1 MRSGRYLGAGARVGI
16 LLVLLVLAS
25 ALPARHDVPAGRVG
39 PARPDSF
46 TPSCTIPYDAIRKDN
61 LPIDSQCGLN
71 GQTTNPA
78 ASAQNAAKNNLCAS
92 GQAVPITISVFD
104 DLQDAAEAN
113 DVSFGNQHVS
123 NPEPLPADRSV
134 LRDLVQTASGAAVGE
149 GTKVV
154 YVGFIVRTKTASA
167 ESVNCQR
174 TGKAANDLHIV
185 LARRPDETE
194 CNSVTAEMIPHFRPE
209 AWDKITF
216 QASVM
221 PKLKKH
227 PVRVTGHMFF
237 DASHSPC
244 SHPEFLPGQD
254 PRRRSN
260 WEIHPVY
267 ALDVCKNKTLA
278 GCKVDKET
286 VWKPLHEWVQNP
298 Q

>member
-1 MRSGRYLGAGARVGI
+1 MQ
-16 LLVLLVLAS
+16 
-25 ALPARHDVPAGRVG
+25 D
-39 PARPDSF
+39 DF
-46 TPSCTIPYDAIRKDN
+46 TPSCPIPYDAIKKER
-61 LPIDSQCGLN
+61 PIDSQCGLD
-71 GQTTNPA
+71 GQTSNAA
-78 ASAQNAAKNNLCAS
+78 ASAQNGAKNNLCAT

-113 DVSFGNQHVS
+113 EIPFGNQHVP
-123 NPEPLPADRSV
+123 NPEPLPGDRAV
-134 LRDLVQTASGAAVGE
+134 LKDLVQTASGAAVGE

-154 YVGFIVRTKTASA
+154 YVGFVIRTKTAGS

-174 TGKAANDLHIV
+174 TGKAANDFHIV
-185 LARRPDETE
+185 LARRPTDSE
-194 CNSVTAEMIPHFRPE
+194 CSSVSAEMIPHFRPE

-221 PKLKKH
+221 PKLRKH
-227 PVRVTGHMFF
+227 PVRITGQMFF

-244 SHPEFLPGQD
+244 DHPEFLPNGD
-254 PRRRSN
+254 PKRRSL

-286 VWKPLHEWVQNP
+286 VWKPFHEWVQNP